1 MPNMPRL
8 VRYTLLTLPVVLV
21 FFLVTPEGAWAF
33 VCIWAPGTDQASTLG
48 VCFDDEFN
56 GSELNLGKWDVFKGN
71 PTVSEGELVLSG
83 GNTTAEIQSKQELL
97 YGVLQMV
104 ITSSSWKP
112 QAEVTDSSFG
122 LEHFKGTNGQCHYAV
137 LFMANG
143 HLGLLRSE
151 PVEDDNC
158 FGDPKYQAFIP
169 ISNWDAVRAKGTVIV
184 TLTWAPN
191 SVMLHVNDGSAN
203 SGDASYPGIALPATS
218 LKIRLN
224 ADVNENYSIDYGRLI
239 GIPWR

>member
-1 MPNMPRL
+1 MPNASRS
-8 VRYTLLTLPVVLV
+8 VRYALLTLPVGL
-21 FFLVTPEGAWAF
+21 FFCLIIPEVTWAF
-33 VCIWAPGTDQASTLG
+33 FCIWAPATGQASTIGACL
-48 VCFDDEFN
+48 DDEFD
-56 GSELNLGKWDVFKGN
+56 GSEINLSKWDVFKGN
-71 PTVSEGELVLSG
+71 PTVSAGELMLSG
-83 GNTTAEIQSKQELL
+83 ENTRAEIQSKKEFL

-104 ITSSSWKP
+104 MTSSSWKP
-112 QAEVTDSSFG
+112 QAQVTDSSFG
-122 LEHFKGTNGQCHYAV
+122 LEHFKGANGQCHYAV

-169 ISNWDAVRAKGTVIV
+169 ISNWDAVRANATVIV

-191 SVMLHVNDGSAN
+191 SVMLHVSDGNTN
-203 SGDASYPGIALPATS
+203 SGDASYPGIAEPATS

-224 ADVNENYSIDYGRLI
+224 ADVNENFSIDYGRLI